1 VKKYDRDAFSELTTP
16 VDPAEAIVPDAPAG
30 VPDGRPLMQAISGA
44 RPAVVSP
51 DGKATVSLKPWG
63 TMILAPAAAK

>member
-1 VKKYDRDAFSELTTP
+1 
-16 VDPAEAIVPDAPAG
+16 
-30 VPDGRPLMQAISGA
+30 MQAISGA
-44 RPAVVSP
+44 RPAVVSH